1 VPLFGRRHHRL
12 LGKTL
17 DCCLPRVLPW
27 LVWVLSWHDEGNAL
41 MSKDKDAAKVAEVAA
56 EQVGFGIDIGGSGI
70 KGAPVHLR
78 TGELLTKKF
87 RLPTPAESSPDAV
100 GAVLAD
106 VVAHFELPSIA
117 HIGVT
122 LPGIIKN
129 GDSHSAANLDK
140 RWIDTDV
147 AAATRRWTGHS
158 AYVVNDADSAGY
170 AEVAYGAA
178 KGKKGTVLVI
188 TLGTGIGSA
197 MIHDGHL

>member
-1 VPLFGRRHHRL
+1 
-12 LGKTL
+12 
-17 DCCLPRVLPW
+17 
-27 LVWVLSWHDEGNAL
+27 
-41 MSKDKDAAKVAEVAA
+41 MSKVKDAAKVAEVAA

-78 TGELLTKKF
+78 TGELLTKRF

-122 LPGIIKN
+122 FPGIIKN
-129 GDSHSAANLDK
+129 GVSHSAANVDR

-147 AAATRRWTGHS
+147 AAVTRRWTGDRKSTRLNSSHVANS
-158 AYVVNDADSAGY
+158 Y
-170 AEVAYGAA
+170 AVFSL
-178 KGKKGTVLVI
+178 KKKST
-188 TLGTGIGSA
+188 TPRRA
-197 MIHDGHL
+197 CRE